1 MRDDPDPPTPPCAGS
16 GNGPGVPR
24 PEIRLT
30 ECYRFFLPLVLMTE
44 LNMISKSVI
53 HAFLART
60 PQPDIALAA
69 FNTSFAFYFTIASA
83 TEVTALLCISYLS
96 SRRGLVSVVRFM
108 ALVLSVPLS
117 LSLLVAFTA
126 TGDWLY
132 GSVFG
137 ASGAVVAEA
146 REATWIL
153 CLSAPVLILRGV
165 AFALLMMN
173 RRTLFITGSTL
184 VRLISLALSL
194 VFLPHVVDGAAIGAA
209 ALLTC
214 MTLEMV
220 FALAFALRHIR
231 ALPERADSTPKT
243 GTLWGFSWPLMLNQG
258 SELGVVFVA
267 NLFIGRLAQADLALA
282 SFGVAHGLVS
292 LLFSPMRNLVQ
303 TTQTLVDTRA
313 DARVLLV
320 FSLQLAAAFGVL
332 ALALFNTPLRDWV
345 LSGVMGLTP
354 ALAAYSE
361 PAMSVAFAMAFL
373 WALSAL
379 FRGLLANQ
387 RRTRLLALT
396 AGIRI
401 AAVCVTGAAFMAW
414 PDPNGALMGL
424 VAWMLA
430 YSFEI
435 VVLGRRLRASGGG
448 RPSAPPPGTH

>member
-1 MRDDPDPPTPPCAGS
+1 MSAPEQSCPQ
-16 GNGPGVPR
+16 PGGR
-24 PEIRLT
+24 PGRGIRLA

-60 PQPDIALAA
+60 AQPDIALAA

-83 TEVTALLCISYLS
+83 TEVTALLCISYLT
-96 SRRGLVSVVRFM
+96 SRRDLLAVVRFM
-108 ALVLSVPLS
+108 SMVLSVPLA
-117 LSLLVAFTA
+117 LSLLVAFTPA
-126 TGDWLY
+126 GDWLY
-132 GSVFG
+132 GGVFG
-137 ASGAVVAEA
+137 ASDAVVAEA
-146 REATWIL
+146 RQATWIM

-184 VRLISLALSL
+184 VRLGSLAVSL
-194 VFLPHVVDGAAIGAA
+194 VLWPLVLDGAAIGIA
-209 ALLTC
+209 ALVTC

-220 FALAFALRHIR
+220 FAWAFALRHIR
-231 ALPERADSTPKT
+231 ALPQRSQSTPT
-243 GTLWGFSWPLMLNQG
+243 AGTLWGFSWPLMLSQG
-258 SELGVVFVA
+258 SELGIVFVA
-267 NLFIGRLAQADLALA
+267 NLFIGRLAQPDLALA
-282 SFGVAHGLVS
+282 SFGVAHGLVG

-320 FSLQLAAAFGVL
+320 FSLQLAVAFGL
-332 ALALFNTPLRDWV
+332 IALALFNTPARSWV

-361 PAMSVAFAMAFL
+361 PAMSIAFAMALL

-396 AGIRI
+396 ALIRI
-401 AAVCVTGAAFMAW
+401 VAVCVTGATFMAW

-424 VAWMLA
+424 TAWMIA
-430 YSFEI
+430 YAFEI

-448 RPSAPPPGTH
+448 RPAAPGAGAR